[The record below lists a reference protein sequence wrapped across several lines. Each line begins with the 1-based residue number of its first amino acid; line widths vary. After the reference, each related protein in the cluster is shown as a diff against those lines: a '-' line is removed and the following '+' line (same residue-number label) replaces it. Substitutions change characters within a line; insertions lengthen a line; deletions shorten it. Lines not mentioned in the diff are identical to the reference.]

1 MGRDFFK
8 IQKNIDSDK
17 DGYQFT
23 YYPSNNHEQNIGCS
37 IAYDSYKE
45 AKEALE
51 QFRSFVK
58 INNIKDMH
66 SPYITIVKLS
76 DTRYQFEY
84 RNEQGDLLYRYF
96 KVYSRKYNCNGG
108 IASIYNHIDAEL
120 IED

>member
-23 YYPSNNHEQNIGCS
+23 YYPGNNHEQNIGCS
-37 IAYDSYKE
+37 VAYDSYKE

-66 SPYITIVKLS
+66 SPYITIVKLMYLQIRS
-76 DTRYQFEY
+76 CTQIIFIL
-84 RNEQGDLLYRYF
+84 NLNIILF
-96 KVYSRKYNCNGG
+96 F
-108 IASIYNHIDAEL
+108 
-120 IED
+120 